1 MIKDKTGEEIAEVIV
16 WDWPVHISLRLSVQ
30 KPFETVFTFPV
41 LLSALDEVL
50 FYQGYSQ
57 RHHPSEHK
65 TLYVFMSFIF
75 CLDLNVKIIF
85 TFGCFLFVCFCLL
98 VFRVN
103 LMVQ

>member
-1 MIKDKTGEEIAEVIV
+1 MIV

-41 LLSALDEVL
+41 FLSALDEVL

-57 RHHPSEHK
+57 RHNPSE
-65 TLYVFMSFIF
+65 LYVFISFIF

-85 TFGCFLFVCFCLL
+85 IFGGFLIVCFCLL

>member
-1 MIKDKTGEEIAEVIV
+1 MIKDKTGEEIAEVSV

-41 LLSALDEVL
+41 FLSALDEVL

-57 RHHPSEHK
+57 RRHPSELK
-65 TLYVFMSFIF
+65 TLSFYLLYFLLGFKYESNIH
-75 CLDLNVKIIF
+75 VWW
-85 TFGCFLFVCFCLL
+85 LFVCFCLL

>member
-1 MIKDKTGEEIAEVIV
+1 MIV

-41 LLSALDEVL
+41 FLSALDEVL

-57 RHHPSEHK
+57 RHHPSEI
-65 TLYVFMSFIF
+65 YVFISFIF
-75 CLDLNVKIIF
+75 CFDLNVKIIF
-85 TFGCFLFVCFCLL
+85 IFGGFLIVCFCLL